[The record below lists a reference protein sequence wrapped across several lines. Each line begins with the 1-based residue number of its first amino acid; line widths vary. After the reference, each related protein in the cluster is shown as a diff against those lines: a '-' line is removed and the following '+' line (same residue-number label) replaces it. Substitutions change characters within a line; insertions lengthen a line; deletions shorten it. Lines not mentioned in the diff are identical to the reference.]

1 MHLYQNGIYWKLLD
15 GEAFHGLRNVLDN
28 LMKQRTAMGLGVRQ
42 PSTIISL
49 EHENK
54 LFSSGALVES
64 NPETLL
70 RIVIYML
77 GLHLALRGGVEHN
90 RLRRPGVNCQIVTEV
105 DEDTGKEILGIG
117 KTNYKRI
124 IKGE

>member
-54 LFSSGALVES
+54 LFSSGALGES

-70 RIVIYML
+70 RTVIYML
-77 GLHLALRGGVEHN
+77 GLHLAL
-90 RLRRPGVNCQIVTEV
+90 
-105 DEDTGKEILGIG
+105 
-117 KTNYKRI
+117 
-124 IKGE
+124 